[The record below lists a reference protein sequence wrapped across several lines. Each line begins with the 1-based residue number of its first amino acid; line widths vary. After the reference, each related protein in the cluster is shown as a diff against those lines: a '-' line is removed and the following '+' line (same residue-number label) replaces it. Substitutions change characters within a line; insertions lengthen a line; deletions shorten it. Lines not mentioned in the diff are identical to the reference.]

1 MWVGE
6 AGEQNNKVLVSSRGT
21 GTGDVW
27 KATCGGCFTKG
38 DQDVPEMQELTME
51 QGDVAWRHLQPV
63 ESRAAAHG
71 EEPTQEQ
78 VIWWQPAGDPH

>member
-1 MWVGE
+1 MWIGE

-51 QGDVAWRHLQPV
+51 QGVWSGGSCSPWRAGTGSGPELQPM
-63 ESRAAAHG
+63 ERSLHKSR
-71 EEPTQEQ
+71 
-78 VIWWQPAGDPH
+78 